1 MTTTTITAKQ
11 IIDLGGRE
19 WTGRNG
25 QRRIY
30 LNNWAE
36 LAGLEITRY
45 KNGGIRFAAIG
56 DERIS
61 NNKAAALATAKVWF
75 DVETGQLRHTIRR
88 EAQNARVGELAD
100 VLISNLIAAIRRAG
114 ARD

>member
-1 MTTTTITAKQ
+1 MTTTTITAQQ

-30 LNNWAE
+30 LNNWHE

-45 KNGGIRFAAIG
+45 KNGGIRFAAING
-56 DERIS
+56 EQIS
-61 NNKAAALATAKVWF
+61 NTKAAKLATAKVWF
-75 DVETGQLRHTIRR
+75 DMETGQLRHTIRR
-88 EAQNARVGELAD
+88 EAQNARIEEVAD
-100 VLISNLIAAIRRAG
+100 TLISNLIAAIQRAG
-114 ARD
+114 ARN

>member
-1 MTTTTITAKQ
+1 MTTITAKQ
-11 IIDLGGRE
+11 ILNLGGRE
-19 WTGRNG
+19 WTGHNG

-88 EAQNARVGELAD
+88 AAEDARIGEVAD
-100 VLISNLIAAIRRAG
+100 TLISNLIAAIQRAG
-114 ARD
+114 ARN

>member
-1 MTTTTITAKQ
+1 MTTTITAQQ

-19 WTGRNG
+19 WIGRNG

-30 LNNWAE
+30 LNNWHQ

-61 NNKAAALATAKVWF
+61 NNKAAALATAKVW
-75 DVETGQLRHTIRR
+75 
-88 EAQNARVGELAD
+88 
-100 VLISNLIAAIRRAG
+100 
-114 ARD
+114 

>member
-1 MTTTTITAKQ
+1 MTTTTITAQQ
-11 IIDLGGRE
+11 ILDLGGRE
-19 WTGRNG
+19 WTGHNG

-45 KNGGIRFAAIG
+45 KTGAVRFAAIG
-56 DERIS
+56 GEQIS
-61 NNKAAALATAKVWF
+61 NTKAAKVAAAKVWF

-88 EAQNARVGELAD
+88 AAEEARVGELAD
-100 VLISNLIAAIRRAG
+100 VLIGNLIAAIRRAG
-114 ARD
+114 ERD